1 LGMYDRD
8 WYRDL
13 VKKQREAEERRYK
26 TYKYLCITVIVV
38 IILCVTIFN
47 QNQNL
52 NPLGH
57 PMSTR
62 QADFLSRINESHAA
76 LSEKVQAVS
85 DHHRVPAQQR
95 DIGSYQQSLIDGI
108 TICESIQKDKKF

>member
-1 LGMYDRD
+1 LGGATILGMYDRD

-13 VKKQREAEERRYK
+13 VKKQRETEERRYK
-26 TYKYLCITVIVV
+26 TYKYLFITVIVV

-52 NPLGH
+52 NPFGH

-62 QADFLSRINESHAA
+62 QADFLGQINESHAA

-85 DHHRVPAQQR
+85 DHHRVPAQKR
-95 DIGSYQQSLIDGI
+95 DIG
-108 TICESIQKDKKF
+108 